1 MHFNRTCYAFQHS
14 SSIKYMRH
22 YFSTKGEMSNTERL
36 RSRNFNQNYI
46 KRISFG
52 IHTAEPPDD
61 WVCFRAVVLNV
72 IITWELLCI
81 SCPELLVT
89 VGTQLTRRCVVITTS
104 PQFTWAVGLQTNWEQ
119 SGKTNRQ
126 DNVCCISLG
135 RIFFYRANNLDF
147 LKKLAQKFFKELW
160 KLSNCISL
168 FDSL

>member
-1 MHFNRTCYAFQHS
+1 MIPQRKLINFQMHFNRTCYAFQHS

-22 YFSTKGEMSNTERL
+22 YFSTKDEMSNTEHL

-89 VGTQLTRRCVVITTS
+89 VGTQLTRRCVVITTKCHKS
-104 PQFTWAVGLQTNWEQ
+104 PVYLG
-119 SGKTNRQ
+119 SGAAGQLRAEWQ
-126 DNVCCISLG
+126 D
-135 RIFFYRANNLDF
+135 
-147 LKKLAQKFFKELW
+147 K
-160 KLSNCISL
+160 
-168 FDSL
+168 